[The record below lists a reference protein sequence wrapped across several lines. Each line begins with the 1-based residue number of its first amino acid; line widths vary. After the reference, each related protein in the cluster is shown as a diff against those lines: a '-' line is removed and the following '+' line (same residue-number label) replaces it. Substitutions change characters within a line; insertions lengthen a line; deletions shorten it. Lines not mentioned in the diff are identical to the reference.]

1 MDDEKNCLE
10 DLCDLVARKLEVA
23 SGEVKPVVEALF
35 VEILGVLAENRR
47 IEIRGFGTFKVKNR
61 KAKIGRNPRTGE
73 TVVVPEHKVPV
84 FKFFKDAQKVL
95 K

>member
-1 MDDEKNCLE
+1 MDNITKN
-10 DLCDLVARKLEVA
+10 DLCERVSRKLEITA
-23 SGEVKPVVEALF
+23 CEVKPIVESLF
-35 VEILGVLAENRR
+35 EEILGVLAEDRR
-47 IEIRGFGTFKVKNR
+47 IEIRGFGTFKVKKR

-73 TVVVPEHKVPV
+73 TVAIPEHKVPV